1 MKILSWL
8 LGNKS
13 QLTPVEA
20 QIIEAVA
27 AALPGKAGDL
37 LRSQVA
43 LINKV
48 QRLDGDREVDFY
60 HIDKGKLTF
69 PDAVLFMNRAEELE
83 LARLHITDKATGHQT
98 KAVVSTV
105 KGRLFCIEFSHT
117 PRDLRGASDLK
128 IEIEHLRNP
137 MCIKGS

>member
-1 MKILSWL
+1 MLSQIL
-8 LGNKS
+8 GTKS
-13 QLTPVEA
+13 RLNRIES

-27 AALPGKAGDL
+27 AALHGKAGDL

-60 HIDKGKLTF
+60 HMEKGKPTF
-69 PDAVLFMNRAEELE
+69 LDAVLFPNRAEELE
-83 LARLHITDKATGHQT
+83 LAKLRVSDPTTGHGT
-98 KAVVSTV
+98 KAIVSAV

-117 PRDLRGASDLK
+117 PRDLRRADNLL
-128 IEIEHLRNP
+128 IEVEYLGDP
-137 MCIKGS
+137 MNAQPKK